1 MSIYRFN
8 MREESVALG
17 QALVAFTVVMLIMI
31 GIAGTVYRVIAPDG
45 WIVSAFDRG
54 LGNGLAALGL
64 VGLLAALLWMK
75 GGGNAFAKRS
85 TATEVV
91 VAGFAGLG
99 ALFLLQ
105 GVLSSLQ

>member
-54 LGNGLAALGL
+54 LGNGLAALGRS
-64 VGLLAALLWMK
+64 LATRR
-75 GGGNAFAKRS
+75 GSTRRFA
-85 TATEVV
+85 A
-91 VAGFAGLG
+91 
-99 ALFLLQ
+99 
-105 GVLSSLQ
+105 SSI

>member
-1 MSIYRFN
+1 MSFYRFS

-17 QALVAFTVVMLIMI
+17 QAVVAFMVVMLIMV
-31 GIAGTVYRVIAPDG
+31 GIAGTIYRAIAPDG

-54 LGNGLAALGL
+54 LGNGLAALGAIALL
-64 VGLLAALLWMK
+64 VALLWMK
-75 GGGNAFAKRS
+75 GGPNAFAKRS

-91 VAGFAGLG
+91 VIGFAGLG

-105 GVLSSLQ
+105 SAFSSLF